1 MTDAELAFMPATKLA
16 TEIQAGRISS
26 LEATENVLTRIEVS
40 SKTLNAFIAVMGES
54 ARQDARRADDAASR
68 GESLGPLHGVPIS
81 VKDLIN
87 INGLPTTFGS
97 VLMTENIAPADA
109 VSVTRLKAAGAVIV
123 GKTTTPDNAHKL
135 LTDAPLFGVT
145 RNPWNLDLTP
155 GGSSGGS
162 AAAVAAGIGPIS
174 LATDAGASTRLPAAC
189 TGVVGF
195 KPTLGL
201 VPHNQVPDGFQNFI
215 HLGILSRTIADCAL
229 ALGVLA
235 GEHGSDPLSMGAA
248 GGDYMT
254 GLAGNDIKG
263 LRFAFRPLLGNDVL
277 ADEVRA
283 ACEAAV
289 TVFEGLGGS
298 MSRIDEKFENA
309 EPTWRILQQSN
320 WAVRFG
326 KDMEE
331 RGDRMDPSLVEGIR
345 EGLSYSGPDL
355 QRAMYG
361 RTRLFR
367 AVQTWFNEVD
377 FVLTPTISRRPLQAS
392 HKALDPIEID
402 GIDVGDMRKSWCPYL
417 NLFNLTGHPAISIP
431 CGWTDD
437 GLPIGLQIIGRWY
450 ADADLLAVA
459 AAFEAAQPWADR
471 RPPHIPD

>member
-1 MTDAELAFMPATKLA
+1 MTDTDLAFMPATDLA
-16 TEIQAGRISS
+16 REIQSGRISS
-26 LEATENVLTRIEVS
+26 LEATENVLARIEATQD
-40 SKTLNAFIAVMGES
+40 TLNAFIKVMDDS
-54 ARQDARRADDAASR
+54 AREDATRADEATSK
-68 GESLGPLHGVPIS
+68 GQSLGALHGVPIS

-87 INGLPTTFGS
+87 IRGLPTTFGS
-97 VLMTENIAPADA
+97 VLMTDNIAPADA
-109 VSVTRLKAAGAVIV
+109 VAVARLKAAGAIIV

-145 RNPWNLDLTP
+145 RNPWDLDLTP

-162 AAAVAAGIGPIS
+162 AAAVAAGLGPIS

-189 TGVVGF
+189 TGLVGL

-215 HLGILSRTIADCAL
+215 HLGIFSRTIADCAL
-229 ALGVLA
+229 TLGVLA
-235 GEHGSDPLSMGAA
+235 GEHGSDPLSMGAPT
-248 GGDYMT
+248 GDYMA
-254 GLAGNDIKG
+254 GLEKSSVKG
-263 LRFAFRPLLGNDVL
+263 LRFAYRPLLGNEIL
-277 ADEVRA
+277 ADEIRA
-283 ACEAAV
+283 ACGKAVDVFEQLGGAV
-289 TVFEGLGGS
+289 T
-298 MSRIDEKFENA
+298 RIDEAFENA
-309 EPTWRILQQSN
+309 EPTWRTLQQSN

-326 KDMEE
+326 KDMAENA
-331 RGDRMDPSLVEGIR
+331 DRMDPSLVEGIR

-367 AVQTWFNEVD
+367 AVQAWFGDAD
-377 FVLTPTISRRPLQAS
+377 FVLTPTISRRPLAAS

-402 GIDVGDMRKSWCPYL
+402 GQDAGDMRRAWCPYL

-437 GLPIGLQIIGRWY
+437 GLPVGLQIIGKWFH
-450 ADADLLAVA
+450 DADLLAVA

-471 RPPHIPD
+471 RPPHIPT

>member
-1 MTDAELAFMPATKLA
+1 MTDTELAFMPATELA
-16 TEIQAGRISS
+16 AEIQAGRLSS
-26 LEATENVLTRIEVS
+26 LEATENVLARIAAS
-40 SKTLNAFIAVMGES
+40 RDTLNAFIAVIDDA
-54 ARQDARRADDAASR
+54 ARDDARRADDATAGGR
-68 GESLGPLHGVPIS
+68 SLGPLHGVPIS

-87 INGLPTTFGS
+87 IKGLPTTFGS
-97 VLMTENIAPADA
+97 LLMTENIAPADA
-109 VSVTRLKAAGAVIV
+109 VSVARLKAAGAVIV

-145 RNPWNLDLTP
+145 RNPWDLDLTP

-162 AAAVAAGIGPIS
+162 AAAVAAGLGPIS

-189 TGVVGF
+189 TGVVGL

-215 HLGILSRTIADCAL
+215 HLGVFSRTIADCAL
-229 ALGVLA
+229 TLGVLA

-248 GGDYMT
+248 ADDYMAGLDKT
-254 GLAGNDIKG
+254 GVKG
-263 LRFAFRPLLGNDVL
+263 LRFAYRPLLGNEIL

-283 ACEAAV
+283 ACDGAAG
-289 TVFEGLGGS
+289 VFEGLGGAVT
-298 MSRIDEKFENA
+298 RIEEEFENA
-309 EPTWRILQQSN
+309 EPTWRVLQQSN

-331 RGDRMDPSLVEGIR
+331 NADRMDPSLVQGIQ
-345 EGLSYSGPDL
+345 EGLAYSGPDV

-367 AVQTWFNEVD
+367 AVQAWFGEVD
-377 FVLTPTISRRPLQAS
+377 FVLTPTISRRPLRAS

-402 GIDVGDMRKSWCPYL
+402 GRDVGDMRKSWCPYL

-437 GLPIGLQIIGRWY
+437 GLPIGLQIIGRWFD
-450 ADADLLAVA
+450 DAGLLAVA
-459 AAFEAAQPWADR
+459 AAFEAAQPWAGR
-471 RPPHIPD
+471 RPPHIPS

>member
-1 MTDAELAFMPATKLA
+1 MTDTELAFMPAVELA
-16 TEIQAGRISS
+16 AEIRAGRISS
-26 LEATENVLTRIEVS
+26 LDATENTLARIEAS
-40 SKTLNAFIAVMGES
+40 RETLNAFIAVMGDT
-54 ARQDARRADDAASR
+54 ARQDARRADDAAAKGR
-68 GESLGPLHGVPIS
+68 SLGALHGVPIS

-87 INGLPTTFGS
+87 IKGVPTTFGS

-109 VSVTRLKAAGAVIV
+109 VSVARLKAAGAVIV

-145 RNPWNLDLTP
+145 RNPWDLDLTP

-162 AAAVAAGIGPIS
+162 AAAVAAGMGPIS

-189 TGVVGF
+189 TGVVGL

-201 VPHNQVPDGFQNFI
+201 APHNQVPDGFQNFI
-215 HLGILSRTIADCAL
+215 HLGIFSRTIADCAL
-229 ALGVLA
+229 TLGVLA
-235 GEHGSDPLSMGAA
+235 GEHGSDPLSMGAPA
-248 GGDYMT
+248 SDYPAALDAASVT
-254 GLAGNDIKG
+254 GA
-263 LRFAFRPLLGNDVL
+263 RFGFRPLLGNEIL

-289 TVFEGLGGS
+289 AVFEELGGKVT
-298 MSRIDEKFENA
+298 RIDEEFENA
-309 EPTWRILQQSN
+309 EPIWRVLQQSN

-326 KDMEE
+326 KDMEDNA
-331 RGDRMDPSLVEGIR
+331 DRMDPSLVEGIR

-367 AVQTWFNEVD
+367 TVQSWFDDVD
-377 FVLTPTISRRPLQAS
+377 FVLTPTISRRPLRAD

-402 GIDVGDMRKSWCPYL
+402 GRDAGDMRRAWCPYL

-437 GLPIGLQIIGRWY
+437 GLPIGLQIVARWFH
-450 ADADLLAVA
+450 DADLLAAA
-459 AAFEAAQPWADR
+459 AAFEAARPWADR
-471 RPPHIPD
+471 RPPHIPK